1 MELDYARSFRDLLVN
16 RRAFFTAKKIF
27 ELSKSFPE
35 EEKYALTSQIRRAS
49 RSIGAQITEARAK
62 RKYERHFTSK
72 LTDADGEQLETQH
85 WTRVAFSCGYLEER
99 AARSL
104 IARLEEIGRLL
115 QGMIDKADLFCSAS
129 RVSETPFL
137 YNGTDGDDSLAYEDD
152 SP

>member
-1 MELDYARSFRDLLVN
+1 MELAYARSFRDLLVY
-16 RRAFFTAKKIF
+16 RRAFQVAKRIF
-27 ELSKSFPE
+27 ELSKVFPE
-35 EEKYALTSQIRRAS
+35 EEKYALTSQIRRSS
-49 RSIGAQITEARAK
+49 RSVGAQITEAWAK

-85 WTRVAFSCGYLEER
+85 WTRVAFSCGYLEES

-104 IARLEEIGRLL
+104 IASLEEIGRLL

-129 RVSETPFL
+129 RVAETPFL